1 MNIPPDLDLDPYDR
15 AAVVDPYAY
24 HDALRE
30 APVVRLSRYGVYATG
45 CHEEAAV
52 VMTDHDRFSTTA
64 GIGIGDARLPGP
76 HARPRNPLLEV
87 DPPDHTALRH
97 VVNRIISPATV
108 RHWREDMSAAAKALV
123 DSLAADQEVEATEDL
138 VERFIHQV
146 FVRAVGIR
154 FDREAIRAI
163 GNLNGNQTG
172 PQNSMFDDAMHAAA
186 PYAAWFEQ
194 SQQREH
200 VLPGGIAEQFF
211 GYEDAGEIAP
221 GTASTLTR
229 TFVRGGMDSTIA
241 GLGSTLMHLASDP
254 VHWAFLRATP
264 GKVRA
269 AFDEGVRLETPFQM
283 SYRITRGA
291 TRLGGLD
298 LAPDTKIG
306 VFMGAANRDP
316 RRWTEPERYD
326 PARNLQGHLAF
337 GVGAHNCIGQMLAKL
352 EAECLLGALLARFAR
367 VEAVAPPKWKPMNQV
382 RTLDSLRLRF
392 SER

>member
-1 MNIPPDLDLDPYDR
+1 MNNPPDLDVDPYDR
-15 AAVVDPYAY
+15 ATVVDPYVY
-24 HDALRE
+24 HDALRG
-30 APVVRLSRYGVYATG
+30 APVVRLSKYGVYATG
-45 CHEEAAV
+45 CHEEAAT
-52 VMTDHDRFSTTA
+52 VMTDHERFSTTA
-64 GIGIGDARLPGP
+64 GIGIGDARRPGP

-87 DPPDHTALRH
+87 DPPEHTALRH
-97 VVNRIISPATV
+97 VVNKVISPTAV
-108 RHWREDMSAAAKALV
+108 RQWREEMSTAAKALV
-123 DSLAADQEVEATEDL
+123 EILADEQEVEAMEEL

-172 PQNSMFDDAMHAAA
+172 PQNDLFDEAMREAA
-186 PYAAWFEQ
+186 PYAAWFEE

-200 VLPGGIAEQFF
+200 VVPGGIAEQFF
-211 GYEDAGEIAP
+211 GYEDNGDIAP
-221 GTASTLTR
+221 GTAITLTR

-241 GLGSTLMHLASDP
+241 GLGSTLMHLASNP
-254 VHWAFLRATP
+254 AHWAFLRATP

-283 SYRITRGA
+283 SYRITRSA

-316 RRWTEPERYD
+316 RRWSQPDQYD
-326 PARNLQGHLAF
+326 PTRNLQGHLAF
-337 GVGAHNCIGQMLAKL
+337 GVGAHNCIGQMIARL
-352 EAECLLGALLARFAR
+352 EAECLISALLTRFAR
-367 VEAVAPPKWKPMNQV
+367 VELVAPPKWKPMNQV
-382 RTLDSLRLRF
+382 RTLESLRLRF